1 MAFVQIKSTGGRKY
15 VYVKESVWDSKK
27 QAPKSV
33 LLENHGRLDECLKKD
48 PEYIEKLKDR
58 IASQTKADKSNRIS
72 LPEESIQEFDL
83 EKDFKYD
90 LNVGAA
96 LIKKIWQ
103 RFKLDILLNSIQRS
117 SDEGARYPYN
127 KVAFLLCSQRI
138 LNPSSK
144 IKTFE
149 NRNSQIIDLSEVND
163 SNMLY
168 RALGL
173 LARYKDRIVYQMNKA
188 IDQELERNMTVALY
202 DVTTYWFES
211 RDEDLLRTF
220 GMSKDGKPGEV
231 QIVLGLLIDDNGIP
245 VDYDLFPGNTSEFK
259 TMIPIIKSFISKYKI
274 DKLTIVADR
283 GLNSNEN
290 LKELNQLGLKFV
302 IAQKVKNCNG
312 DIKSK
317 ILSEENWDR
326 IHTNDDGEVLLKYKT
341 LHIKRP
347 IFKTKISKKT
357 GKAYSSSEQI
367 DELDVRWVVTYSSK
381 RSKKDNSEIDRAEQK
396 ALDAINKG
404 TVNIRGH
411 GFKGFIKFGRT
422 NEKPVLDEAKL
433 AAARQWAGY
442 YAICTNV
449 EDLTDQK
456 VVEIYHQL
464 WRIEDCF
471 RVTKSN
477 LETRP
482 CFVWTKESI
491 EGHFLTCYVALVMQK
506 YLQTKL
512 RNTLPPEETTTEK
525 VLAALREAVLA
536 PLPENNKNGQQYFYR
551 RYAPS
556 SLFDKMCPV
565 FGIEPLSLFETATAV
580 RSKLQIREINL
591 GS

>member
-1 MAFVQIKSTGGRKY
+1 
-15 VYVKESVWDSKK
+15 
-27 QAPKSV
+27 
-33 LLENHGRLDECLKKD
+33 
-48 PEYIEKLKDR
+48 
-58 IASQTKADKSNRIS
+58 
-72 LPEESIQEFDL
+72 
-83 EKDFKYD
+83 
-90 LNVGAA
+90 
-96 LIKKIWQ
+96 
-103 RFKLDILLNSIQRS
+103 
-117 SDEGARYPYN
+117 
-127 KVAFLLCSQRI
+127 
-138 LNPSSK
+138 
-144 IKTFE
+144 
-149 NRNSQIIDLSEVND
+149 
-163 SNMLY
+163 
-168 RALGL
+168 
-173 LARYKDRIVYQMNKA
+173 
-188 IDQELERNMTVALY
+188 MTVALY

-302 IAQKVKNCNG
+302 IAQKVKNCNS

-317 ILSEENWDR
+317 ILNEENWGR
-326 IHTNDDGEVLLKYKT
+326 IHANDDGEVLLKYKT

-433 AAARQWAGY
+433 AEARQWAGY

-471 RVTKSN
+471 WVTKSN

-536 PLPENNKNGQQYFYR
+536 PLPENNQNGQQYFYR

-591 GS
+591 GAEGVH